1 MQKRTRPGRLPA
13 IVLLLVACLSGCDQ
27 TVDKGDDKLT
37 EGRQSVEVEY
47 KDSVQVVLFDDLE
60 TRYPI
65 DDESPM
71 VRVDDV
77 VIGSGMVT
85 EAALQKVFLN
95 FVGKDGFTPVG
106 VCPPDQA
113 PTPGEYADNGYIERG
128 TTRMVWD
135 ASLNFEKCMTVK
147 DVIAVE
153 VADSA
158 DELPLSE
165 HEDQADG
172 GAGSQITPS
181 QEGVPFKEV
190 QIHMGDQVETVQV
203 EGLPT
208 STLLGETVVL
218 VETLIESSGFG
229 VDLSTITIDFEGS
242 DGYRPTQKGMCTDY
256 LPTAGTNAGECG
268 INLETS
274 ELLWDESLDV
284 EKCAAVK
291 LVAHIYLEPAE

>member
-1 MQKRTRPGRLPA
+1 MRKRTMPGRLLT
-13 IVLLLVACLSGCDQ
+13 VSLLFVACLSGCDQ
-27 TVDKGDDKLT
+27 KVDKGDDKLT
-37 EGRQSVEVEY
+37 EGRQSVEVRY
-47 KDSVQVVLFDDLE
+47 KGSVQDVLFDDLE

-95 FVGKDGFTPVG
+95 FVGKDGFTPIG

-113 PTPGEYADNGYIERG
+113 PTPGKYAVNGYIERG

-135 ASLNFEKCMTVK
+135 ASLNFQKCMTVK
-147 DVIAVE
+147 DVILVE

-158 DELPLSE
+158 DELPLQE
-165 HEDQADG
+165 YEDQTDG
-172 GAGSQITPS
+172 GVGSKITPTE
-181 QEGVPFKEV
+181 EGVPFKEV
-190 QIHMGDQVETVQV
+190 QVHFGDEVETVQV

-208 STLLGETVVL
+208 STLLDQTVVL
-218 VETLIESSGFG
+218 VETLIEASEFD
-229 VDLSTITIDFEGS
+229 VDLSAITIDFEGS
-242 DGYRPTQKGMCTDY
+242 DGYRPTQQGMCTKD

-274 ELLWDESLDV
+274 ELLWCEELQV